1 MKTKNIQGELKMS
14 SLNEMKEIFDE
25 IKELCKEDMENYGE
39 RSTYFKEPAT
49 EEEILQWEKTTNIKM
64 PKSYKMW
71 LKLTRRCQIDSTLA
85 QFYFPDTEQ
94 PRYVPEGYVMI
105 GNIIGDGEI
114 VCFSKNKGK
123 FITYFEGNIDEE
135 YEDFMGLLG
144 EVKRLLIGAVPKIS
158 FTEEKIKMMLAK
170 SEEFR
175 K

>member
-1 MKTKNIQGELKMS
+1 MS

-25 IKELCKEDMENYGE
+25 MKEFCKEDMENYGE

-64 PKSYKMW
+64 PESYKMW

-105 GNIIGDGEI
+105 GNVVGDGEI
-114 VCFSKNKGK
+114 VCFSIKEGTVV
-123 FITYFEGNIDEE
+123 TYFEGKINEE
-135 YEDFMGLLG
+135 YEDFVGMLK
-144 EVKRLLIGAVPKIS
+144 EVKRMLKGERDIQV
-158 FTEEKIKMMLAK
+158 FTEEEIKEMMAEL
-170 SEEFR
+170 EELR
-175 K
+175 KKKGENK